1 MRCCEVSASSI
12 GKASI
17 DGRGRHSLARMAG
30 FTLVELVT
38 VLIIVGILAV
48 VAIPRFMDRTFDER
62 GFHDAVKAA
71 AQHARRV
78 AVASRRFSCV
88 IVSVGAGSS
97 GIVELRRDAT
107 VPESV
112 GTVGCTTSITGVP
125 ITLPAP
131 GRGCATNQVC
141 APSGV
146 SLLAGSSSLLIFDPL
161 GRSVDSSKAVQG
173 GIIKTSNQADINVQP
188 ETGYVQ

>member
-1 MRCCEVSASSI
+1 MRCCGASACSI

-48 VAIPRFMDRTFDER
+48 VAIPRFMDRSFDER
-62 GFHDAVKAA
+62 GFHDEVKAA

-88 IVSVGAGSS
+88 NVTPGTGSAGIAAILRDTRAPEAVVVAGAVSC
-97 GIVELRRDAT
+97 
-107 VPESV
+107 
-112 GTVGCTTSITGVP
+112 GTAIA
-125 ITLPAP
+125 LPAP

-141 APSGV
+141 APNGV
-146 SLLAGSSSLLIFDPL
+146 ILAVGSSSVIFDPL
-161 GRSVDSSKAVQG
+161 GRSVTAPNVLAAPLSITVV
-173 GIIKTSNQADINVQP
+173 NQTPINIQP